1 MAHEPRAVAAAL
13 ASSEGKDTAAH
24 GSTPMDWPSTYGSRP
39 PVCRATWQISPGAA
53 GPMARFTLM
62 TVLSSGCV
70 GLNFEAGVCGYSRN
84 VSSGPGAAAAGL
96 GGAAGAAAAFEE

>member
-1 MAHEPRAVAAAL
+1 
-13 ASSEGKDTAAH
+13 
-24 GSTPMDWPSTYGSRP
+24 
-39 PVCRATWQISPGAA
+39 
-53 GPMARFTLM
+53 MARFTLM